1 VDIIDRQILSSLQDD
16 GRMSVTDLASRVGL
30 SLSACHRRLKDLE
43 HAGAIER
50 YRAVVSPKAVGLA
63 FEAIVFVTVVRT
75 DVSTVAA
82 FEEAV
87 TSLPNVVEAERLFG
101 EPDYMLR
108 VLARDLTAYQEF
120 YDQALGALPG
130 VQRLTSTLV
139 MKRIGTERTVPL
151 SLAAQVAGP
160 PAVTAASLPYATSRC
175 SGGVRWGLLEA
186 AVSAD
191 TSR

>member
-1 VDIIDRQILSSLQDD
+1 MDAIDREILSSLQDD

-82 FEEAV
+82 FEQAV
-87 TSLPNVVEAERLFG
+87 TALPNVVEAERLFG

-108 VLARDLTAYQEF
+108 VLARDLTAYQEL
-120 YDQALGALPG
+120 YDHALGALPG

-139 MKRIGTERTVPL
+139 MKRIGAQRSIPL
-151 SLAAQVAGP
+151 S
-160 PAVTAASLPYATSRC
+160 
-175 SGGVRWGLLEA
+175 
-186 AVSAD
+186 
-191 TSR
+191 

>member
-1 VDIIDRQILSSLQDD
+1 MDAIDRQILSALQND
-16 GRMSVTDLASRVGL
+16 GRMSVTDLASHVGL

-75 DVSTVAA
+75 DVTTVAA
-82 FEEAV
+82 FEQAV
-87 TSLPNVVEAERLFG
+87 TALPNVVEAERLFG

-130 VQRLTSTLV
+130 VQRITSTLV
-139 MKRIGTERTVPL
+139 MKRIGAERTVPL
-151 SLAAQVAGP
+151 S
-160 PAVTAASLPYATSRC
+160 
-175 SGGVRWGLLEA
+175 
-186 AVSAD
+186 
-191 TSR
+191 